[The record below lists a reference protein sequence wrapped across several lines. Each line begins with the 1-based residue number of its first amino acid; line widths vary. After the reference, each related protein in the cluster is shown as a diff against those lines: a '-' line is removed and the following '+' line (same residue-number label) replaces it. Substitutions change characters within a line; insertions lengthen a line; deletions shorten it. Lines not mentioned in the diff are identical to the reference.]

1 MLDTHIHSNVSFDGI
16 CTRREM
22 ALASLKKGG
31 SGLCF
36 TDHYDVVDGSGAL
49 VPAYDW
55 YPARQAHRETLEA
68 LPGDFMLLYGLELGN
83 VTADFAAGDK
93 ALQEPGLDFV
103 LGSIHNAGPAF
114 HRQDYYFECFTS
126 PEQCY
131 TYLDEYFTQ
140 LEALTAWGNFDSLA
154 HIPYPLRYMQERD
167 GQPVSLERYAGCIDG
182 LLCALIRRGQALE
195 VNTNKT
201 TRIMPEYGWLLDRY
215 KKLGGS
221 LVTVGTDAH
230 NTLQAG
236 QGLQEAY
243 ALLLAHG
250 FDSVTCFIRRKPVQ
264 IKIATLSPAVPKYTA
279 K

>member
-154 HIPYPLRYMQERD
+154 HIPYPLRYMQGRD

-182 LLCALIRRGQALE
+182 LLSALIRRGQALE
-195 VNTNKT
+195 VNTTKPPGSCRNTAGFWIGTKSWADRWSPLAPMPT
-201 TRIMPEYGWLLDRY
+201 TRCRPDRGCRKHMPCSWR
-215 KKLGGS
+215 
-221 LVTVGTDAH
+221 T
-230 NTLQAG
+230 
-236 QGLQEAY
+236 
-243 ALLLAHG
+243 AL
-250 FDSVTCFIRRKPVQ
+250 IP
-264 IKIATLSPAVPKYTA
+264 SPASSAANLCK
-279 K
+279 